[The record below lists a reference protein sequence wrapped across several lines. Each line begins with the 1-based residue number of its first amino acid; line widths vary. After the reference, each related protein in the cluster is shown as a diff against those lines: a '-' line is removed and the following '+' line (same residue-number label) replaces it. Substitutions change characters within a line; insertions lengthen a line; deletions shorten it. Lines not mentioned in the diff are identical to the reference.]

1 MKEELDQCITILKE
15 GGLILYP
22 TDTIWGIGCDAT
34 NKDAVAKIY
43 ALKNRSDAKS
53 LISIVSDD
61 AMLQRYVVEVP
72 EIAWDVIDL
81 SDKPTTIIY
90 PKAKNIASNAIA
102 DDGSIGI
109 RMIRTGFAHQLA
121 HRFNKA
127 IISTS
132 ANISNQAS
140 PANFSEISEEIK
152 SGVDYVVNPQFDSG
166 THSSSSILKIGL
178 KGEIAVIRK

>member
-1 MKEELDQCITILKE
+1 MKEELDQCLEVLKQ

-34 NKDAVAKIY
+34 NEEAVAKIY
-43 ALKNRSDAKS
+43 ALKKRSDAKS
-53 LISIVSDD
+53 LISIVSTD
-61 AMLQRYVVEVP
+61 AMLQRFVVEIP
-72 EIAWDVIDL
+72 EIAWDIIDL
-81 SDKPTTIIY
+81 SDKPTTMIY
-90 PKAKNIASNAIA
+90 PKARNIARNAVA
-102 DDGSIGI
+102 EDGSIGI
-109 RMIRTGFAHQLA
+109 RLIRNGFAHQLA

-132 ANISNQAS
+132 ANISNEPS
-140 PANFSEISEEIK
+140 PALFTEISEEIK
-152 SGVDYVVNPQFDSG
+152 SGVDYVVDPQFDSG